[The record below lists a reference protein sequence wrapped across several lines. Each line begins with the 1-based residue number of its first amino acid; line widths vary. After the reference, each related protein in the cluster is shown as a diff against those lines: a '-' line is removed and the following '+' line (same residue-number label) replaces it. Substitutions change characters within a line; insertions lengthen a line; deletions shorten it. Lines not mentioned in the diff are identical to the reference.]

1 MRRLIA
7 SSTILALAAA
17 GGILTASVGGATAAT
32 DTAGKTPTSFAFKAS
47 GYGTDVKG
55 GQVSAG
61 SQGTAFQA
69 FGCTNMAGIDKDNY
83 VAEVELPGAGTAQ
96 GVGTRLWTAQ
106 SKKGVTSTYATSRTA
121 SVELGESPL
130 GSVVLTAISSK
141 TRTWHDD
148 DGFHSSAVS
157 TIGGITF
164 TPTGAPAQ
172 DIPVPAPG
180 QSVTIPGV
188 ATISLGAGR
197 TQVNADSAKAIT
209 DGVRIDVI
217 PTDTTVKVAHARA
230 ILEQGVKSGLMHG
243 HASGAHASALTD
255 YARIGQ
261 TPLSLM
267 PCRGTDGKER
277 SKSIAS
283 VDLGNNAVI
292 SGLTTREM
300 GKQTADSAKGY
311 ELSKVDTVTLGA
323 HDLVIKGV
331 IGRANVLMSGG
342 KVSSSTDGTETGM
355 VSFQG
360 EPQEF
365 PANGDPLVI
374 DGVAT
379 IEPNIVEQT
388 NHGISV
394 IALQVT
400 LLDGSGLVLD
410 LGEAELGIKPAKG

>member
-17 GGILTASVGGATAAT
+17 GGMVTASVAGAAQAT
-32 DTAGKTPTSFAFKAS
+32 DTARKTPTSFAFKAS

-69 FGCTNMAGIDKDNY
+69 FGCSNLAGIDKDNY
-83 VAEVELPGAGTAQ
+83 VAEVELPGAGVAQ
-96 GVGTRLWTAQ
+96 GVGTRLWTA

-121 SVELGESPL
+121 SVTLGESAL

-148 DGFHSSAVS
+148 TGFHSRAESA
-157 TIGGITF
+157 IGDITF

-197 TQVNADSAKAIT
+197 TQVNDDSAKAIT

-230 ILEQGVKSGLMHG
+230 ILERGVKSGLMHG
-243 HASGAHASALTD
+243 HASGAQASALTD

-292 SGLTTREM
+292 SGLTTREL
-300 GKQTADSAKGY
+300 GKQTADRAKGY

-323 HDLVIKGV
+323 QDLVIKGV
-331 IGRANVLMSGG
+331 IGRANVLLSGG
-342 KVSSSTDGTETGM
+342 KVSSSTDGTETGT

-365 PANGDPLVI
+365 PANGDPMEI
-374 DGVAT
+374 PGVAKL
-379 IEPNIVEQT
+379 EPNIVEQT

-394 IALQVT
+394 IALRVT